1 MSEHSLIMSVHSLSC
16 QAVIAFAAET
26 QVEGMHGAMRD
37 RILAAAVSVMKQRGV
52 TNTTTKEIARAA
64 GVAEGSIYN
73 HFANKTELIAA
84 SMREVAG
91 GIRDALTRLS
101 KRVGESTVEEN
112 LTELAEAEITFFTEL
127 LPITGPVLG
136 NHDLREW
143 LRRGGPH
150 AGTATDTATDV
161 ARPRRQ
167 DTGQAGPGP
176 GAPSGPGMSGTPDMP
191 GPGVPGGPGGGPAL
205 GPVLGHVVLI
215 DYLEAERRAGRL
227 VADARPPY
235 LAAALIGACQQ
246 YAFVRLLTPPETM
259 SGLAGLPQD
268 PGEYAREVVRAILA
282 GHLGPTAY
290 TA

>member
-1 MSEHSLIMSVHSLSC
+1 MSGYSLIMSGYSLRC

-26 QVEGMHGAMRD
+26 QVEGMHEAMRE
-37 RILAAAVSVMKQRGV
+37 RILAAAVSVMKERGV

-91 GIRDALTRLS
+91 GIRDALMRLS
-101 KRVGESTVEEN
+101 GRVGESTIEEN

-143 LRRGGPH
+143 LRHGGPQ
-150 AGTATDTATDV
+150 ANTA
-161 ARPRRQ
+161 PSRRQ
-167 DTGQAGPGP
+167 DTTARGEARGPEGGAAQGP
-176 GAPSGPGMSGTPDMP
+176 I
-191 GPGVPGGPGGGPAL
+191 
-205 GPVLGHVVLI
+205 LGHVVLI
-215 DYLEAERRAGRL
+215 DYLEKERRAGRL
-227 VADARPPY
+227 IEDARPAY

-246 YAFVRLLTPPETM
+246 YAFVNLLTPPETIAEV
-259 SGLAGLPQD
+259 AGLSPD
-268 PGEYAREVVRAILA
+268 PREYAREVVRAILA
-282 GHLGPTAY
+282 GHLGTAVY
-290 TA
+290 TT